1 MFSYKI
7 DSCLFLSQFISEA
20 ANYIL
25 ELMVWVGLVWCGLR
39 VMDQRS
45 SLGTVLWPP
54 TICLRIAA
62 LLHCKEFRHFAS
74 LTLTGEK
81 LLEDKSEAKPRLK

>member
-39 VMDQRS
+39 VMDQRPA
-45 SLGTVLWPP
+45 LGNVLWPP
-54 TICLRIAA
+54 TISLRTVTS
-62 LLHCKEFRHFAS
+62 HKD
-74 LTLTGEK
+74 TLEIVKTITEK
-81 LLEDKSEAKPRLK
+81 DTLELVKTKTEAIDY